1 MDLSA
6 KDYLSIF
13 IGIIAT
19 LIIAFLFGNKINNVG
34 TFSLSDTL
42 LLLVLGIIAIIY
54 FVYKRMGEIDEDIE
68 DSKKNL
74 SKLDERLKIYKL
86 LINLESRIINLE
98 NINNDK
104 KR

>member
-68 DSKKNL
+68 DSKKNYQNWT
-74 SKLDERLKIYKL
+74 KDLKYINCL
-86 LINLESRIINLE
+86 LIWNREL
-98 NINNDK
+98 
-104 KR
+104 